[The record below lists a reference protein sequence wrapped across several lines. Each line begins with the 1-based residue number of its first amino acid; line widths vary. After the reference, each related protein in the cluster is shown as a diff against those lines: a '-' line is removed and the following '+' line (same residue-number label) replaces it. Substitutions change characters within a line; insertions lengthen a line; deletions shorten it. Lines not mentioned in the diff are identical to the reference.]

1 MNQVIKIKRFFY
13 TILCLLSLTAIALLI
28 YLYSIP
34 QRITY
39 NPSLSFI
46 SSIAVSPTQEFI
58 PITPVVDSLN
68 RHKIEQRDVIAQKE
82 RQDKINRIEALFQR
96 YNSPMQGYAELIF
109 RRVEECGSGVADY
122 RILIGIAGNESG
134 FGRIPY
140 KLYNP
145 YGYLDGKQYSDW
157 NDSLT
162 FLSCVITQR
171 FIVPC
176 NNDLTCIIN
185 RYAGPSDDKSQWIR
199 NVTYFINQQ

>member
-1 MNQVIKIKRFFY
+1 MKSKLIKKWFY
-13 TILCLLSLTAIALLI
+13 VSICLLSLFVITDLF
-28 YLYSIP
+28 YRYSEP
-34 QRITY
+34 QRVTF
-39 NPSLSFI
+39 NPNISYISSLSY
-46 SSIAVSPTQEFI
+46 SPTEEFI
-58 PITPVVDSLN
+58 PADPVVDSIARL
-68 RHKIEQRDVIAQKE
+68 KIEQKQKIAEKE
-82 RQDKINRIEALFQR
+82 RKDKIDRIEALFAK

-109 RRVEECGSGVADY
+109 RRVEDCGNGNADY

-145 YGYLDGKQYSDW
+145 YGYLDGKQYADW

-176 NNDLTCIIN
+176 ENDLTCIIN

>member
-1 MNQVIKIKRFFY
+1 MKTKFIKKWFYISICLVSLLVITDLFY
-13 TILCLLSLTAIALLI
+13 R
-28 YLYSIP
+28 YSEP

-39 NPSLSFI
+39 NPNVSYI
-46 SSIAVSPTQEFI
+46 SSLTYQPTEEFI
-58 PITPVVDSLN
+58 AADPVVDSIGRL
-68 RHKIEQRDVIAQKE
+68 KIEQKQKIAEKE
-82 RQDKINRIEALFQR
+82 RQEKINRIEDLFAR

-109 RRVEECGSGVADY
+109 RRVEDCSNGEADY
-122 RILIGIAGNESG
+122 RVLIGIAGNESG
-134 FGRIPY
+134 LGRVPY

-145 YGYLDGKQYSDW
+145 YGYLDGKQYADW

-185 RYAGPSDDKSQWIR
+185 KYAGPSDDKSQWIR
-199 NVTYFINQQ
+199 NVTYFINQL

>member
-1 MNQVIKIKRFFY
+1 MKTKFIKKWFYISICLVSLLVITDLFY
-13 TILCLLSLTAIALLI
+13 R
-28 YLYSIP
+28 YSEP

-39 NPSLSFI
+39 NPNVSYISSLSYK
-46 SSIAVSPTQEFI
+46 PTEEFI
-58 PITPVVDSLN
+58 AADPVVDSIGRL
-68 RHKIEQRDVIAQKE
+68 KIEQKQKIAEKE
-82 RQDKINRIEALFQR
+82 RQDKINRIEDLFAR

-109 RRVEECGSGVADY
+109 RRVEDCSNGDADY
-122 RILIGIAGNESG
+122 RVLIGIAGNESG
-134 FGRIPY
+134 LGRVPY

-145 YGYLDGKQYSDW
+145 YGYLDGKQYADW

-185 RYAGPSDDKSQWIR
+185 KYAGPSDDKSQWIR
-199 NVTYFINQQ
+199 NVTYFINQL